1 MSALCRSLGSF
12 ALGSVH
18 SHVDFS
24 LDSQSFLPFAPVLEI
39 GMMTAMEPVEQTHES
54 RIHMVAQT
62 QIEEHAIGKI

>member
-1 MSALCRSLGSF
+1 MSAFCRSLGSF

-24 LDSQSFLPFAPVLEI
+24 LDSQSFLPLAAVFEI
-39 GMMTAMEPVEQTHES
+39 GITTAKDLAERTDES

-62 QIEEHAIGKI
+62 QIEE